1 MVQPDLAEYLAEAC
15 LRLAQSGRRG
25 TFNVVGRDWMPRSQ
39 LGAALARTMSLDPS
53 LIQPVPTRE
62 LRQKAR
68 RPLKGGLTTDK
79 LRQALGSAP
88 PDLAQALELFSA
100 RFRQEP

>member
-1 MVQPDLAEYLAEAC
+1 
-15 LRLAQSGRRG
+15 
-25 TFNVVGRDWMPRSQ
+25 MPRSQ
-39 LGAALARTMSLDPS
+39 LAAALARAMSLDPS
-53 LIQPVPTRE
+53 LIQAVPTRE

-79 LRQALGSAP
+79 LRQALGGAP

-100 RFRQEP
+100 RFRQGATHA

>member
-1 MVQPDLAEYLAEAC
+1 MAEHLAEDC
-15 LRLAQSGRRG
+15 LRLVQTQERG
-25 TFNVVGRDWMPRSQ
+25 TFNVVGRDWMPRSEMA
-39 LGAALARTMSLDPS
+39 AALARAMSLDAA

-79 LRQALGSAP
+79 LRQALGQEP
-88 PDLAQALELFSA
+88 PDLARSLELFSA
-100 RFRQEP
+100 RFRLGATHA